1 MHYCF
6 SLADK
11 PNPNDDARTE
21 PPAGAGD
28 PLVSLIAEEVLNLE
42 QSFPATTIGENVI

>member
-42 QSFPATTIGENVI
+42 QSFPATTIGEKVI